1 MWRRWIRNLRVELF
15 WMKRNITRNI
25 SGNINRNIKR
35 RWRLDT
41 TTVVM
46 GILTLLS
53 GLLLFV
59 IIGNGV
65 SQIFRA
71 FVPWVSGSRVGE
83 VYWQSIG
90 FGIKTSFVFLI
101 FIGSLIISIL
111 LKLTKRS

>member
-1 MWRRWIRNLRVELF
+1 MWRKWIRNLSVEF
-15 WMKRNITRNI
+15 YWMRRNIV
-25 SGNINRNIKR
+25 R

-41 TTVVM
+41 PTGVM
-46 GILTLLS
+46 SILILIS

-59 IIGNGV
+59 VIGNGV

-90 FGIKTSFVFLI
+90 FGIKTSFI
-101 FIGSLIISIL
+101 FIIFSGSIIIFFL
-111 LKLTKRS
+111 LKLFRRH